1 MARVTVPG
9 LDAARRQFQ
18 IRPGWKSIMTLSKQV
33 PRILCVTSGKGGVGK
48 TSFSVNFALALT
60 RNDRRV
66 LVVDGDMGL
75 ANVDVLL
82 RLSVKY
88 NIRDVLQS
96 GADPRQALIF
106 ARPQLA
112 VLPGSSGVPEM
123 VALGDRQQERLAAF
137 IRQVALDFDYV
148 IIDTAA
154 GIGASV
160 MWYNRFCDH
169 NLFILTP
176 DPTSM
181 TDAYALIKLLS
192 RDHGIQRF
200 NLVLN
205 RVRTVREGEQTVT
218 TIQRVTQRF
227 LNLELAHLG
236 SIPEDQAVRRAVLDQ
251 VPFVEQTP
259 GSKASRAIH
268 DLAERVHALI

>member
-1 MARVTVPG
+1 
-9 LDAARRQFQ
+9 
-18 IRPGWKSIMTLSKQV
+18 MTLSKKT
-33 PRILCVTSGKGGVGK
+33 PRTLCVTSGKGGVGK
-48 TSFSVNFALALT
+48 TSFTVNFALALT

-82 RLSVKY
+82 RLSVKQ
-88 NIRDVLQS
+88 NIRDLLES

-106 ARPQLA
+106 ARPNLA

-123 VALGDRQQERLAAF
+123 VSLGDRQQERLAGF
-137 IRQVALDFDYV
+137 IHDVASDFDYV
-148 IIDTAA
+148 IVDTAA

-160 MWYNRFCDH
+160 LWYNRFCD
-169 NLFILTP
+169 NNIFILTP

-192 RDHGIQRF
+192 RDHGIHRF

-205 RVRTVREGEQTVT
+205 CVRGVREGEH
-218 TIQRVTQRF
+218 TIDTIKRVTQRF

-236 SIPEDQAVRRAVLDQ
+236 SVPEDNAVRRAVLDQ

-259 GSKASRAIH
+259 GSKAARAIH
-268 DLAERVHALI
+268 DLAGRVHALI

>member
-1 MARVTVPG
+1 MA
-9 LDAARRQFQ
+9 
-18 IRPGWKSIMTLSKQV
+18 LSKKM

-48 TSFSVNFALALT
+48 TSFTVNYAIALT
-60 RNDRRV
+60 RNGHRV

-82 RLSVKY
+82 RLSVKN
-88 NIRDVLQS
+88 NIRDVLES

-106 ARPQLA
+106 ARPNLA

-123 VALGDRQQERLAAF
+123 VSLGHKQRNGLADF
-137 IRQVALDFDYV
+137 INAVAPDFDYV

-154 GIGASV
+154 GIGSSV
-160 MWYNRFCDH
+160 LWYNRFCDH
-169 NLFILTP
+169 NLFILSP

-192 RDHGIQRF
+192 KDHGILRF

-205 RVRTVREGEQTVT
+205 LVRGTREGNH
-218 TIQRVTQRF
+218 TIETIKRVTQRF
-227 LNLELAHLG
+227 LDLELHHLG
-236 SIPEDQAVRRAVLDQ
+236 TIPEDKAVRQAVLDQ
-251 VPFVEQTP
+251 VPFVEQSP
-259 GSKASRAIH
+259 GSRAARTIH
-268 DLAERVHALI
+268 DLADRVHTLI